1 MQFAHKD
8 LLDLESLSAEEIL
21 LYLDTAERFRQVSER
36 EVKKVPTLRGF
47 TVCNLFFEN
56 STRTRI
62 SFELAEKR
70 LSADIVNFS
79 ASTSSVAKGETLR
92 DTAENLLAMKIDMMV
107 MRHGASGAPHFLAK
121 RIPASVINAGDG
133 THEHPTQGLLDL
145 LTMRQHLDELAGK
158 RIVIIGDIL
167 HSRVARSNIHGL
179 TKLGAEVVLCGPPT
193 LIPRDVEDM
202 GVAVEYNLKK
212 AIEGADAVN
221 ILRVQKERQEGGL
234 LPSLRAYA
242 REWQVNAGHL
252 DMMAPS
258 GIVMH
263 PGPMNR
269 GVEIAQDVA
278 DGARAV
284 ILEQVTNGVA
294 VRMAVLYLLSE
305 ARRRVERGDRAEEGS
320 DGLGEPSTSLD
331 GDKSSVTS
339 ESGNQPAAKAATGIR
354 AQGA

>member
-1 MQFAHKD
+1 MAFAHKD
-8 LLDLESLSAEEIL
+8 LLDLESLTADEIL
-21 LYLDTAERFRQVSER
+21 LYLDTADRFREVSER

-47 TVCNLFFEN
+47 TIVNLFFEN

-92 DTAENLLAMKIDMMV
+92 DTAENLQAMKIDMMV
-107 MRHGASGAPHFLAK
+107 MRHGASGSARFLAE

-133 THEHPTQGLLDL
+133 THEHPTQGLLDM
-145 LTMRQHLDELAGK
+145 LTMRRHLGDLAGK
-158 RIVIIGDIL
+158 RILIVGDIL

-179 TKLGAEVVLCGPPT
+179 TKLGAEVLLCGPPT
-193 LIPRDVEDM
+193 LIPRGVEEL
-202 GVAVEYNLKK
+202 GVKVEYNLRK
-212 AIEGADAVN
+212 AVEGVHAVN
-221 ILRVQKERQEGGL
+221 ILRIQKERQEGGL

-242 REWQVNAGHL
+242 REWQVNSTL
-252 DMMAPS
+252 LERMAP
-258 GIVMH
+258 GALIMH

-269 GVEIAQDVA
+269 GIEISQEVA
-278 DGARAV
+278 DGPRAV

-305 ARRRVERGDRAEEGS
+305 ARRRVERGDQPEESKQRGS
-320 DGLGEPSTSLD
+320 EEASAPVAAAGGADD
-331 GDKSSVTS
+331 R
-339 ESGNQPAAKAATGIR
+339 PAAAKNTPIKAQSA
-354 AQGA
+354 

>member
-1 MQFAHKD
+1 MTYTRKD
-8 LLDLESLSAEEIL
+8 LLDLESLSAEEIAL
-21 LYLDTAERFRQVSER
+21 FLDTAEKFREVGER
-36 EVKKVPTLRGF
+36 EVKKVPTLRGY

-79 ASTSSVAKGETLR
+79 ASTSSVAKGETLL
-92 DTAENLLAMKIDMMV
+92 DTAENLLAMKMDMFV
-107 MRHGASGAPHFLAK
+107 IRHAASGAPHFLAA
-121 RIPASVINAGDG
+121 RVPASVINAGDG

-145 LTMRQHLDELAGK
+145 LTLRRHLGDLAGRK
-158 RIVIIGDIL
+158 IVIVGDVL

-179 TKLGAEVVLCGPPT
+179 TKLGAQVTLCGPPT
-193 LIPRDVEDM
+193 LLPREFAELGATLDYDL
-202 GVAVEYNLKK
+202 ARAL
-212 AIEGADAVN
+212 EGAEAVN
-221 ILRVQKERQEGGL
+221 VLRIQRERQESGL

-242 REWQVNAGHL
+242 RDWQLRAEHL
-252 DMMAPS
+252 ERMAPNA
-258 GIVMH
+258 IVMH

-278 DGARAV
+278 DGPRAV

-305 ARRRVERGDRAEEGS
+305 AQRRAEGGQGAGPDSASRGQGAGDR
-320 DGLGEPSTSLD
+320 
-331 GDKSSVTS
+331 
-339 ESGNQPAAKAATGIR
+339 PADTLI
-354 AQGA
+354 AQADA